1 MAGRCFISLEGKTV
15 YRSQEKDKGKYPNGP
30 KCQLEGGKKFPL
42 TLNPMG
48 QGGYTSIQ
56 MKSCGQLEVVLATQD
71 AESFCEW
78 IRESWGVEPV
88 SMEQPHGNQ
97 AVVKVFFDTLA
108 QAQARR
114 RKLPPQFAL
123 SSVQTMVCREEQ
135 WTTFWRHHFH
145 TQDIGRRLRTVPVW
159 ETPPDRKRINLR
171 IDPGLSF
178 GTGGHF
184 TTRFCLEE
192 LERACAD
199 LKPRSMLDAGTGSG
213 ILAIAAA
220 KLGVGTIDAFDYD
233 PVCVEK
239 CAENAAL
246 NRLGRGRI
254 RFYLG
259 DVLKDGW
266 QRRPADVVCANI
278 LTNILIEAAPA
289 LWRAT
294 KKRLILTGIREF
306 EGDSV
311 ADAFVANGARE
322 VLRDGDGEW
331 CGIVLDRPKA

>member
-1 MAGRCFISLEGKTV
+1 
-15 YRSQEKDKGKYPNGP
+15 
-30 KCQLEGGKKFPL
+30 
-42 TLNPMG
+42 
-48 QGGYTSIQ
+48 
-56 MKSCGQLEVVLATQD
+56 MKSCGQLELVIAKED
-71 AESFCEW
+71 ADSFGDW
-78 IRESWGVEPV
+78 VRENWGVEPV
-88 SMEQPHGNQ
+88 SLEQPHGDQ
-97 AVVKVFFDTLA
+97 AVVKIYFDTLA
-108 QAQARR
+108 EAEAHR
-114 RKLPPQFAL
+114 RKLPRTFAL
-123 SSVQTMVCREEQ
+123 SSVQTMACHEEQ

-145 TQDIGRRLRTVPVW
+145 VQDIGRRLRTVPVW
-159 ETPPDRKRINLR
+159 EKAPDRKRINLK

-199 LKPRSMLDAGTGSG
+199 LQPRSMLDAGTGSG

-220 KLGVGTIDAFDYD
+220 KLGVKTIDAFDFD

-246 NRLGRGRI
+246 NRLEKGRI
-254 RFYLG
+254 RFYFG
-259 DVLKDGW
+259 DVLQSGW
-266 QRRPADVVCANI
+266 LKRPADVVCANI
-278 LTNILIEAAPA
+278 LTHILIQAAPS

-311 ADAFVANGARE
+311 ADIFVAQGARE

-331 CGIVLDRPKA
+331 CGIVLDSPKA

>member
-1 MAGRCFISLEGKTV
+1 
-15 YRSQEKDKGKYPNGP
+15 
-30 KCQLEGGKKFPL
+30 
-42 TLNPMG
+42 
-48 QGGYTSIQ
+48 
-56 MKSCGQLEVVLATQD
+56 MKSCGQLELVVDMED
-71 AESFCEW
+71 AESFCDW
-78 IRESWGVEPV
+78 IREHWAVEPV
-88 SMEQPHGNQ
+88 CLQQPHGDQ
-97 AVVKVFFDTLA
+97 AVVDIYFDTLA
-108 QAQARR
+108 EAEAKRR
-114 RKLPPQFAL
+114 QLPRKFVL
-123 SSVQTMVCREEQ
+123 SSVQTMTCHEEQ

-145 TQDIGRRLRTVPVW
+145 IQDIGRRLRTVPVW
-159 ETPPDRKRINLR
+159 ETPPDRKRINLL

-192 LERACAD
+192 LERACAK

-220 KLGVGTIDAFDYD
+220 KLGVKTIDAFDFD

-239 CAENAAL
+239 SLENAIL
-246 NRLGRGRI
+246 NKLGENRI
-254 RFYLG
+254 HFYPADILRE
-259 DVLKDGW
+259 GW
-266 QRRPADVVCANI
+266 LNKPADVVCANI

-294 KKRLILTGIREF
+294 KQRLILTGIREF

-311 ADAFVANGARE
+311 ANTFIAGGARE

-331 CGIVLDRPKA
+331 CGIVLDRAKT

>member
-1 MAGRCFISLEGKTV
+1 MIPERAGEYKPVEMAV
-15 YRSQEKDKGKYPNGP
+15 
-30 KCQLEGGKKFPL
+30 
-42 TLNPMG
+42 
-48 QGGYTSIQ
+48 
-56 MKSCGQLEVVLATQD
+56 CGQMEVVLAKED
-71 AESFCEW
+71 AESFADW
-78 IRESWGVEPV
+78 VRGNWGLEPV
-88 SMEQPHGNQ
+88 SLEQPRGDR
-97 AVVKVFFDTLA
+97 AVVKIYFETLA
-108 QAQARR
+108 EAQARR
-114 RKLPPQFAL
+114 RQLPSAWAW
-123 SSVQTMVCREEQ
+123 SDVQTMACREEQ

-145 TQDIGRRLRTVPVW
+145 VQDIGRRLRTVPVW
-159 ETPPDRKRINLR
+159 EKVPDRQRINLR

-178 GTGGHF
+178 GTGDHF

-192 LERACAD
+192 LERACAE
-199 LKPRSMLDAGTGSG
+199 LAPRSMLDAGTGSG

-220 KLGVGTIDAFDYD
+220 KLGVRRVAAFDFD
-233 PVCVEK
+233 PVCVKK

-246 NRLGRGRI
+246 NRLAKGRI

-266 QRRPADVVCANI
+266 LRRPAELVCANI

-311 ADAFVANGARE
+311 ADVFVARGARE

-331 CGIVLDRPKA
+331 CGIVLDRPEA

>member
-1 MAGRCFISLEGKTV
+1 
-15 YRSQEKDKGKYPNGP
+15 
-30 KCQLEGGKKFPL
+30 
-42 TLNPMG
+42 
-48 QGGYTSIQ
+48 
-56 MKSCGQLEVVLATQD
+56 MKSCGQLEVVLAIAD
-71 AESFCEW
+71 ADAFCDW
-78 IRESWGVEPV
+78 IRQHWTVEPV
-88 SMEQPHGNQ
+88 SLEQPHGDR
-97 AVVKVFFDTLA
+97 AVVDMYFDTLEEA
-108 QAQARR
+108 VSHR
-114 RKLPPQFAL
+114 RKLPRKFAL
-123 SSVQTMVCREEQ
+123 SSVETMACHEEQ

-145 TQDIGRRLRTVPVW
+145 IQDIGRRLRTVPVW
-159 ETPPDRKRINLR
+159 EMPPDQKRINLR

-192 LERACAD
+192 LERACAKI
-199 LKPRSMLDAGTGSG
+199 KPRSMLDAGTGSG
-213 ILAIAAA
+213 ILAIAAV
-220 KLGVGTIDAFDYD
+220 KLGVPTVSAFDYD

-246 NRLGRGRI
+246 NHLKKDRI
-254 RFYLG
+254 RFYHA
-259 DVLKDGW
+259 DVLQEGW
-266 QRRPADVVCANI
+266 MKRPSDVVCANI

-311 ADAFVANGARE
+311 ADRFVAGGAHE

-331 CGIVLDRPKA
+331 CGIVLDR

>member
-1 MAGRCFISLEGKTV
+1 M
-15 YRSQEKDKGKYPNGP
+15 
-30 KCQLEGGKKFPL
+30 
-42 TLNPMG
+42 
-48 QGGYTSIQ
+48 
-56 MKSCGQLEVVLATQD
+56 
-71 AESFCEW
+71 
-78 IRESWGVEPV
+78 EPV
-88 SMEQPHGNQ
+88 CLEQPHGDRSVVAIYFENLTQ
-97 AVVKVFFDTLA
+97 AKA
-108 QAQARR
+108 KS
-114 RKLPPQFAL
+114 RKLPKKFAI

-145 TQDIGRRLRTVPVW
+145 VQDIGRRLRTVPVW
-159 ETPPDRKRINLR
+159 ETPPDRKRINLL

-192 LERACAD
+192 LERACAT
-199 LKPRSMLDAGTGSG
+199 LKPCSMLDAGTGSG

-220 KLGVGTIDAFDYD
+220 KLGVKTVAAFDFD

-239 CAENAAL
+239 CVENAAL
-246 NRLGRGRI
+246 NHLKPNQI
-254 RFYLG
+254 RFYQA
-259 DVLKDGW
+259 DVLREGW
-266 QRRPADVVCANI
+266 LKKPADVVCANI

-311 ADAFVANGARE
+311 ANAFIAGGARE
-322 VLRDGDGEW
+322 ILRDGDGEW
-331 CGIVLDRPKA
+331 CGIVLDRP

>member
-1 MAGRCFISLEGKTV
+1 MKT
-15 YRSQEKDKGKYPNGP
+15 
-30 KCQLEGGKKFPL
+30 
-42 TLNPMG
+42 
-48 QGGYTSIQ
+48 
-56 MKSCGQLEVVLATQD
+56 CGQLEVVLARED
-71 AESFCEW
+71 AEPFCDW
-78 IRESWGVEPV
+78 VRERWAVEPV
-88 SMEQPHGNQ
+88 CLEQPHGDRS
-97 AVVKVFFDTLA
+97 VVAIYFDTVA
-108 QAQARR
+108 DAVAH
-114 RKLPPQFAL
+114 RKRLPKTFAL
-123 SSVQTMVCREEQ
+123 SSAEAMACHEEQ

-159 ETPPDRKRINLR
+159 ETPPDRKRINLL

-192 LERACAD
+192 LENACAK

-220 KLGVGTIDAFDYD
+220 KLGVATIHAFDYD

-246 NRLGRGRI
+246 NRLKKGAI
-254 RFYLG
+254 RFYQA
-259 DVLKDGW
+259 DVLKAGW
-266 QRRPADVVCANI
+266 LKKPADVVCANI
-278 LTNILIEAAPA
+278 LTNVLIEAAPV

-311 ADAFVANGARE
+311 ANAFLAGGARE

-331 CGIVLDRPKA
+331 CGIVLDRGRD

>member
-1 MAGRCFISLEGKTV
+1 MAC
-15 YRSQEKDKGKYPNGP
+15 
-30 KCQLEGGKKFPL
+30 
-42 TLNPMG
+42 
-48 QGGYTSIQ
+48 
-56 MKSCGQLEVVLATQD
+56 
-71 AESFCEW
+71 
-78 IRESWGVEPV
+78 
-88 SMEQPHGNQ
+88 H
-97 AVVKVFFDTLA
+97 
-108 QAQARR
+108 
-114 RKLPPQFAL
+114 
-123 SSVQTMVCREEQ
+123 EEQ

-145 TQDIGRRLRTVPVW
+145 TQNIGRRLRTVPVW

-220 KLGVGTIDAFDYD
+220 KLGVKTIDAFDFD

-239 CAENAAL
+239 CVENAAL
-246 NRLGRGRI
+246 NRLGKGRI
-254 RFYLG
+254 RFYFG
-259 DVLKDGW
+259 DVLKTGW
-266 QRRPADVVCANI
+266 MKRPADIVCANI
-278 LTNILIEAAPA
+278 LTHILIQAAPA

-294 KKRLILTGIREF
+294 QKRLILTGIREF

-311 ADAFVANGARE
+311 ADVFVAQGARE

-331 CGIVLDRPKA
+331 CGIVLDRPKT

>member
-1 MAGRCFISLEGKTV
+1 MKT
-15 YRSQEKDKGKYPNGP
+15 
-30 KCQLEGGKKFPL
+30 
-42 TLNPMG
+42 
-48 QGGYTSIQ
+48 
-56 MKSCGQLEVVLATQD
+56 CGQLELVLAKED
-71 AESFCEW
+71 ADSFCDW
-78 IRESWGVEPV
+78 VRVNWGVEPV
-88 SMEQPHGNQ
+88 SLEQPHGHQ
-97 AVVKVFFDTLA
+97 AVVKIYFDTLA
-108 QAQARR
+108 KALAHR
-114 RKLPPQFAL
+114 RKLPLSFAI
-123 SSVQTMVCREEQ
+123 SSVQAMACHEEQ

-145 TQDIGRRLRTVPVW
+145 VQDIGRRLRTVPVW
-159 ETPPDRKRINLR
+159 EKAPDRKRINLK

-199 LKPRSMLDAGTGSG
+199 LNPRSMLDAGTGSG

-220 KLGVGTIDAFDYD
+220 KLGVKTVDAFDFD

-246 NRLGRGRI
+246 NRLAKDRI
-254 RFYLG
+254 RFYFG
-259 DVLKDGW
+259 DVLQTGW
-266 QRRPADVVCANI
+266 LKKPADVVCANI
-278 LTNILIEAAPA
+278 LTHILIQAAPG

-311 ADAFVANGARE
+311 ADVFVAQGARE

>member
-1 MAGRCFISLEGKTV
+1 M
-15 YRSQEKDKGKYPNGP
+15 YPAA
-30 KCQLEGGKKFPL
+30 
-42 TLNPMG
+42 TR
-48 QGGYTSIQ
+48 GYNWQ
-56 MKSCGQLEVVLATQD
+56 PMKSCGQLELVLAKDD
-71 AESFCEW
+71 ADSFCEW
-78 IRESWGVEPV
+78 IRSNWGVEPV
-88 SMEQPHGNQ
+88 SLEQPHGDQ
-97 AVVKVFFDTLA
+97 AVVKIYFDTLA
-108 QAQARR
+108 QAQAHR
-114 RKLPPQFAL
+114 RKLPRNFAL

-145 TQDIGRRLRTVPVW
+145 VQDIGRRLRTVPVW
-159 ETPPDRKRINLR
+159 EKPPDRKRINIR

-220 KLGVGTIDAFDYD
+220 KMGVKTIDAFDFD

-239 CAENAAL
+239 CVENASL
-246 NRLGRGRI
+246 NRLAKNRI
-254 RFYLG
+254 RFYFG
-259 DVLKDGW
+259 DVLKTGW
-266 QRRPADVVCANI
+266 LKRPADVVCANI
-278 LTNILIEAAPA
+278 LTHILIQAAPS

>member
-1 MAGRCFISLEGKTV
+1 M
-15 YRSQEKDKGKYPNGP
+15 P
-30 KCQLEGGKKFPL
+30 
-42 TLNPMG
+42 
-48 QGGYTSIQ
+48 
-56 MKSCGQLEVVLATQD
+56 MKSCGQLELVLAKED
-71 AESFCEW
+71 ADSFCEW
-78 IRESWGVEPV
+78 VRENWGVEPV
-88 SMEQPHGNQ
+88 SLEQPHGDQ
-97 AVVKVFFDTLA
+97 AVVKIYFENLPEA
-108 QAQARR
+108 EIHR
-114 RKLPPQFAL
+114 RKLPRNFAL
-123 SSVQTMVCREEQ
+123 SSVQTMACHEEQ

-145 TQDIGRRLRTVPVW
+145 VQDIGRSLRTVPVW
-159 ETPPDRKRINLR
+159 EKAPDRKRINLK

-199 LKPRSMLDAGTGSG
+199 LQPRSMLDAGTGSG

-220 KLGVGTIDAFDYD
+220 KLGVKTIAAFDFD

-246 NRLGRGRI
+246 NRLAKDRI
-254 RFYLG
+254 RFYFG
-259 DVLKDGW
+259 DVLQPGW
-266 QRRPADVVCANI
+266 LKRPADVVCANI
-278 LTNILIEAAPA
+278 LTHILIQAAPG

-311 ADAFVANGARE
+311 ADVFVAQGTHE

>member
-1 MAGRCFISLEGKTV
+1 M
-15 YRSQEKDKGKYPNGP
+15 N
-30 KCQLEGGKKFPL
+30 PL
-42 TLNPMG
+42 
-48 QGGYTSIQ
+48 Q
-56 MKSCGQLEVVLATQD
+56 MNSCGQMELVLAKRD
-71 AESFCEW
+71 ADSFCDW
-78 IRESWGVEPV
+78 VRDRWGVEPV
-88 SMEQPHGNQ
+88 SLEKPRGDQ
-97 AVVKVFFDTLA
+97 AVVKIYFGTLA
-108 QAQARR
+108 EAQAHQRR
-114 RKLPPQFAL
+114 LPKAFAL
-123 SSVQTMVCREEQ
+123 SSVQTMACREEQ

-178 GTGGHF
+178 GTGDHF

-199 LKPRSMLDAGTGSG
+199 LQPRSMLDAGTGSG

-220 KLGVGTIDAFDYD
+220 KLGVKTIAAFDFD
-233 PVCVEK
+233 PICVKK

-246 NRLGRGRI
+246 NRLGKDRI
-254 RFYLG
+254 RFYFG
-259 DVLKDGW
+259 DVLQDGW
-266 QRRPADVVCANI
+266 MTRPADVVCANI
-278 LTNILIEAAPA
+278 LTHVLIQAAPA
-289 LWRAT
+289 LWQAT

-311 ADAFVANGARE
+311 ADVFVARGARE

>member
-1 MAGRCFISLEGKTV
+1 
-15 YRSQEKDKGKYPNGP
+15 
-30 KCQLEGGKKFPL
+30 
-42 TLNPMG
+42 
-48 QGGYTSIQ
+48 
-56 MKSCGQLEVVLATQD
+56 MKSCGQLEVVLALED
-71 AESFCEW
+71 AESFCGW
-78 IRESWGVEPV
+78 VRENWAVEPV
-88 SMEQPHGNQ
+88 CLEQPQGTRS
-97 AVVKVFFDTLA
+97 VVAIYFNTVA
-108 QAQARR
+108 EAEAHR
-114 RKLPPQFAL
+114 RKLPLKFAI
-123 SSVQTMVCREEQ
+123 SSVETMTCHEEQ

-159 ETPPDRKRINLR
+159 ETPPDRKRINLL

-192 LERACAD
+192 LERACTK

-220 KLGVGTIDAFDYD
+220 KLGVKTIDAFDFD
-233 PVCVEK
+233 PVCIEK
-239 CAENAAL
+239 STENAVL
-246 NRLGRGRI
+246 NGLGKGRI
-254 RFYLG
+254 HFYQADILCE
-259 DVLKDGW
+259 GW
-266 QRRPADVVCANI
+266 LRKPADVVCANI

-311 ADAFVANGARE
+311 ANAFIAGGARE

-331 CGIVLDRPKA
+331 CGIVLDRPKT

>member
-1 MAGRCFISLEGKTV
+1 MKT
-15 YRSQEKDKGKYPNGP
+15 
-30 KCQLEGGKKFPL
+30 
-42 TLNPMG
+42 
-48 QGGYTSIQ
+48 
-56 MKSCGQLEVVLATQD
+56 CGQLEVVLARED
-71 AESFCEW
+71 AESFCDW
-78 IRESWGVEPV
+78 VRERWAVEPV
-88 SMEQPHGNQ
+88 CLEQPHGDRS
-97 AVVKVFFDTLA
+97 VVAIYFDTLA
-108 QAQARR
+108 EAVARR
-114 RKLPPQFAL
+114 KRLPKSFAL
-123 SSVQTMVCREEQ
+123 SSAEAMACHEEQ

-159 ETPPDRKRINLR
+159 ETPPDRKRINLL

-192 LERACAD
+192 LENACAK

-220 KLGVGTIDAFDYD
+220 KLGVNTIHAFDYD

-246 NRLGRGRI
+246 NHLKKGAI
-254 RFYLG
+254 RFYQA
-259 DVLKDGW
+259 DVLKAGW
-266 QRRPADVVCANI
+266 LKKPADVVCANI
-278 LTNILIEAAPA
+278 LTNVLIEAAPA

-311 ADAFVANGARE
+311 ANAFLAGGARE

>member
-1 MAGRCFISLEGKTV
+1 MAK
-15 YRSQEKDKGKYPNGP
+15 KD
-30 KCQLEGGKKFPL
+30 
-42 TLNPMG
+42 T
-48 QGGYTSIQ
+48 
-56 MKSCGQLEVVLATQD
+56 D
-71 AESFCEW
+71 SFCEW
-78 IRESWGVEPV
+78 VRENWAVEPV
-88 SMEQPHGNQ
+88 SLEQPHGLQ
-97 AVVKVFFDTLA
+97 AVVKIYFDTPV
-108 QAQARR
+108 QAEAHR
-114 RKLPPQFAL
+114 RKLPRHFAL
-123 SSVQTMVCREEQ
+123 SSAQAMACHEEQ

-145 TQDIGRRLRTVPVW
+145 IQDIGRRLRTVPVW
-159 ETPPDRKRINLR
+159 EKPPDRKRINLR

-199 LKPRSMLDAGTGSG
+199 LTPRSMLDVGTGSG

-220 KLGVGTIDAFDYD
+220 KLGVPRIEAFDYD

-239 CAENAAL
+239 CRENAAL
-246 NRLGRGRI
+246 NRLEKGRI
-254 RFYLG
+254 RFYFG

-266 QRRPADVVCANI
+266 LKRPADVVCANI

-294 KKRLILTGIREF
+294 KKRIILTGIREF

-311 ADAFVANGARE
+311 ASVFAAGGARE
-322 VLRDGDGEW
+322 ILRDGDGEW
-331 CGIVLDRPKA
+331 CGIVLDRP

>member
-1 MAGRCFISLEGKTV
+1 
-15 YRSQEKDKGKYPNGP
+15 
-30 KCQLEGGKKFPL
+30 
-42 TLNPMG
+42 
-48 QGGYTSIQ
+48 
-56 MKSCGQLEVVLATQD
+56 MKSCGQLELVMVNED
-71 AESFCEW
+71 AEIFCDW
-78 IRESWGVEPV
+78 VREHWAVEPV
-88 SMEQPHGNQ
+88 CLEQPRGDR
-97 AVVKVFFDTLA
+97 AVVDIYFDTLA
-108 QAQARR
+108 EAEARR
-114 RKLPPQFAL
+114 RKLPAKFAF
-123 SSVQTMVCREEQ
+123 SSVQAMICREEQ

-145 TQDIGRRLRTVPVW
+145 VQDIGRRLRTVPVW

-192 LERACAD
+192 LEKACGK
-199 LKPRSMLDAGTGSG
+199 LTPRSMLDAGTGSG

-220 KLGVGTIDAFDYD
+220 KLGVKTIAAFDYD

-246 NRLGRGRI
+246 NHLGKGRI
-254 RFYLG
+254 RFYQADILR
-259 DVLKDGW
+259 DGW
-266 QRRPADVVCANI
+266 MKRPADVVCANI
-278 LTNILIEAAPA
+278 LTHVLIEAAPA

-311 ADAFVANGARE
+311 ADAFVAGGARE

-331 CGIVLDRPKA
+331 CGIVLDRPKT

>member
-1 MAGRCFISLEGKTV
+1 MV
-15 YRSQEKDKGKYPNGP
+15 
-30 KCQLEGGKKFPL
+30 PL
-42 TLNPMG
+42 ALCPVARR
-48 QGGYTSIQ
+48 GYNWQ
-56 MKSCGQLEVVLATQD
+56 PMKSCGQLELVIDKDD
-71 AESFCEW
+71 AESFCDW
-78 IRESWGVEPV
+78 VRSNWGVEPV
-88 SMEQPHGNQ
+88 SLEQPHGDQ
-97 AVVKVFFDTLA
+97 TVVKIYFDTLDEA
-108 QAQARR
+108 QTHR
-114 RKLPPQFAL
+114 RKLPRHFAL
-123 SSVQTMVCREEQ
+123 SSIQTMVCREEQ

-145 TQDIGRRLRTVPVW
+145 VQDIGHRLRTVPVW
-159 ETPPDRKRINLR
+159 EKPPDRKRINIR

-192 LERACAD
+192 LERACAV

-220 KLGVGTIDAFDYD
+220 KLGVKTIDAFDFD
-233 PVCVEK
+233 PVCIEK

-246 NRLGRGRI
+246 NRLGKARI
-254 RFYLG
+254 RFYFG
-259 DVLKDGW
+259 DVLQSGW
-266 QRRPADVVCANI
+266 LKRPAAIVCANI
-278 LTNILIEAAPA
+278 LTHILIQAAPS